1 MRPYRHPHPPLMTEQ
16 PSRKQ
21 PQRLA
26 ALDVLRGLTVAGM
39 ILVNNPGSWSYIY
52 RPLDHASWNGMTPT
66 DLVFPFFMFIMGFS
80 AYISLQK
87 YGFHPQRAAFRK
99 IIRRTVGIYLTGLVI
114 GWFAHFCRYW
124 AGADHSLSFG
134 EQLIEAVW
142 SFPTL
147 RLTGVLARL
156 AVCYGIASTLS
167 LCVKHKY
174 LPYIALS
181 LLLVYFIILLLGNG
195 FEYDETNIVSIVD
208 RAVIGTSHLY
218 NDNGIDP
225 EGLLSTLPAAAHVII
240 GFSVGKMFFTD
251 RSKQATGADVHALS
265 YPTLHLMVVGGVLM
279 FAGLLLQYGCPLNK
293 KIWSPTFVLATCGM
307 ASLLLGILLYFIDFR
322 GKGSQPLLNIFR
334 VFGVNPLFCFV
345 ISDILAILF
354 GSIRVHDGTTN
365 LIGLCYH
372 ALVPVLGN
380 YGGSLI
386 YALLFVTLNWLIAY
400 PLYRHKIYIKL

>member
-1 MRPYRHPHPPLMTEQ
+1 MTGQQPP
-16 PSRKQ
+16 KQ
-21 PQRLA
+21 HQRLA

-39 ILVNNPGSWSYIY
+39 ILVNNPGSWSHIY
-52 RPLDHASWNGMTPT
+52 RPLEHASWNGMTPT

-87 YGFHPQRAAFRK
+87 YGFRPQRAAFHK
-99 IIRRTVGIYLTGLVI
+99 IIRRTLGIYLIGLAI

-124 AGADHSLSFG
+124 AGADPALSFG
-134 EQLIEAVW
+134 RQLMEAAW

-156 AVCYGIASTLS
+156 AVCYGIVAVLS

-174 LPYIALS
+174 LPHIALS

-195 FEYDETNIVSIVD
+195 FEYNETNIISIVD
-208 RAVIGTSHLY
+208 RAVIGSSHLY

-225 EGLLSTLPAAAHVII
+225 EGLLSTLPAAAHVMI
-240 GFSVGKMFFTD
+240 GFCVGKMFFTD
-251 RSKQATGADVHALS
+251 RKKQAADAEKHALS
-265 YPTLHLMVVGGVLM
+265 FPTLHLMTVGGVLM
-279 FAGLLLQYGCPLNK
+279 FTGLLLQYGCPLNK
-293 KIWSPTFVLATCGM
+293 KIWSPTFVLTTCGM
-307 ASLLLGILLYFIDFR
+307 ASLILGILLYFIDYK
-322 GKGSQPLLNIFR
+322 GKGSGTFLNIFR
-334 VFGVNPLFCFV
+334 VFGANPLFCF
-345 ISDILAILF
+345 IMSDILAILF
-354 GSIRVHDGTTN
+354 GSIRVQGGTTN

-372 ALVPVLGN
+372 TLVPIFGN
-380 YGGSLI
+380 YGGSLA